1 MTPPIVKRYLI
12 AFEKYKWMGL
22 ASFTLVVVGSTVVA
36 MQPEPPAS
44 YIAEAA
50 LTYSSPPVLF
60 SVTGGEIQQQGQEL
74 TQETLLSDQIVEA
87 VATKV
92 NVKPKQ
98 IGQNVALSVPAKSKP
113 GEEPASTLI
122 EIKYKDS
129 NEKRAKE
136 TVQLLMEAMIKLSG
150 EINTRRLNA
159 IIKKI
164 NERSP
169 EIKQDLQLAEKKLE
183 QYDRIEGP
191 ALLAAENGSLLTAIT
206 SSQSQQRQIQLTLSG
221 VNAQIRSLQKK
232 LGLNS
237 NEAYVSSALSADPII
252 ANLRSQ
258 IYQVE
263 SQMGVL
269 AKQGARPELP
279 QMVQLQRQKDAYE
292 QLLQQ
297 RAVEVVGGGGAA
309 APLAGSII
317 DIRSQ
322 SNLDPARQQLANQ
335 LVALQTQYETL
346 QQQLISLRQDEER
359 LRQMYALIPNK
370 QLERSRLEQEVT
382 LKKAIYD
389 KMQAK
394 LIDAQAAEAETV
406 SSLSVAKV
414 PVVTADIKPPKS
426 VPTTLAVGG
435 FLGLI
440 VGGGVIFLLGSL
452 EGTFKTKEDIRN
464 SLKQREV
471 ALLGELPLMPVEDL
485 SADEVPTI
493 LSVYSPYL
501 EYYEKFRSNLRRLGG
516 KNLKVILITS
526 VSSREGKTV
535 SAYNLGIA
543 SAQAGKRTL
552 IIETDLR
559 SPSRSPSLKVTIDSN
574 ANIEPLRY
582 YGSLSECIR
591 LVPDIENLYIVPSV
605 GPVSQPAAILESSE
619 LRRLIE
625 DARERYDLVI
635 IDTNPI
641 SLCND
646 ALLIQP
652 YSDGIILVTR
662 PHYTQENMLGEVV
675 DELVESELGLV
686 GAIINGADIS
696 VPQLV
701 ESVSAS
707 GEESGEKAEVSAGD
721 CAKLTGF
728 FKRRGSQRRAQRAA
742 EFCYKYNAILQPCSS
757 VFICVHLCSISKTQI
772 LSQHKFIIRV
782 NSSLTAILI
791 ILIQ

>member
-12 AFEKYKWMGL
+12 AFEKYKWIGL

-36 MQPEPPAS
+36 IQPEPPAS
-44 YIAEAA
+44 YIADAA

-74 TQETLLSDQIVEA
+74 TQEILLSDQIIEA

-98 IGQNVALSVPAKSKP
+98 IGKNIALTVPEKSKP
-113 GEEPASTLI
+113 GEAPASTLI

-129 NEKRAKE
+129 NEKRAKQ

-169 EIKQDLQLAEKKLE
+169 QIKQDLQLAEKKLE
-183 QYDRIEGP
+183 QYDRIQGP
-191 ALLAAENGSLLTAIT
+191 ALLAAENGSLLSAIT
-206 SSQSQQRQIQLTLSG
+206 SSQSQQRQIQLTLTG
-221 VNAQIRSLQKK
+221 VDAQVRSLQKK
-232 LGLNS
+232 LGLNV
-237 NEAYVSSALSADPII
+237 NQAYVSSALSADPII
-252 ANLRSQ
+252 ASLRSQ

-292 QLLQQ
+292 QLIQQ
-297 RAVEVVGGGGAA
+297 RAVEVVGGQGATV
-309 APLAGSII
+309 PLAASIT

-335 LVALQTQYETL
+335 LVTLQTQYETL
-346 QQQLISLRQDEER
+346 QQQLVSLSQDEER
-359 LRQMYALIPNK
+359 LRQAYALIPNK
-370 QLERSRLEQEVT
+370 QLERSRLEQEVA
-382 LKKAIYD
+382 LKKAIFD

-406 SSLSVAKV
+406 SSLSIARV
-414 PVVTADIKPPKS
+414 PLVIADVKPPKS
-426 VPTTLAVGG
+426 VPATLAIGG
-435 FLGLI
+435 VLGLI

-464 SLKQREV
+464 HLKQREV
-471 ALLGELPLMPVEDL
+471 ALLGELPLMPVDDL
-485 SADEVPTI
+485 SPDEVPTI

-501 EYYEKFRSNLRRLGG
+501 EYYEKLRSNVRRLGS

-526 VSSREGKTV
+526 VSSTEGKTT

-543 SAQAGKRTL
+543 SARTGKRTL

-559 SPSRSPSLKVTIDSN
+559 SPSRSPSLKVTIDPN

-591 LVPDIENLYIVPSV
+591 LVPEVENLYITPSAGTV
-605 GPVSQPAAILESSE
+605 HQPAAILESSE
-619 LRRLIE
+619 FRRLIE

-641 SLCND
+641 SLSND

-652 YSDGIILVTR
+652 YTDGIILVTR
-662 PHYTQENMLGEVV
+662 PHYTQENMLGEII
-675 DELVESELGLV
+675 DQLMESELGLV
-686 GAIINGADIS
+686 GAVINGADIF
-696 VPQLV
+696 VPQSQLRELV
-701 ESVSAS
+701 SSS
-707 GEESGEKAEVSAGD
+707 GEESEEKAEV
-721 CAKLTGF
+721 
-728 FKRRGSQRRAQRAA
+728 
-742 EFCYKYNAILQPCSS
+742 
-757 VFICVHLCSISKTQI
+757 ISFQ
-772 LSQHKFIIRV
+772 V
-782 NSSLTAILI
+782 
-791 ILIQ
+791 

>member
-169 EIKQDLQLAEKKLE
+169 EIKQDLHLAEKKLE

-191 ALLAAENGSLLTAIT
+191 ALLAAENGSLLAAIT

-279 QMVQLQRQKDAYE
+279 QMVQLQRQQDAYE

-526 VSSREGKTV
+526 VSSSEGKTV

-543 SAQAGKRTL
+543 SARAGKRTL

-559 SPSRSPSLKVTIDSN
+559 SPSRSPSLKVTIDPN

-641 SLCND
+641 SLSND

-675 DELVESELGLV
+675 DELVELELGLV

-701 ESVSAS
+701 ELVSAS
-707 GEESGEKAEVSAGD
+707 GEESGEKAEVSAG
-721 CAKLTGF
+721 TV
-728 FKRRGSQRRAQRAA
+728 Q
-742 EFCYKYNAILQPCSS
+742 N
-757 VFICVHLCSISKTQI
+757 
-772 LSQHKFIIRV
+772 
-782 NSSLTAILI
+782 
-791 ILIQ
+791 

>member
-74 TQETLLSDQIVEA
+74 TQETLLSDQIIEA

-526 VSSREGKTV
+526 VSSSEGKTV

-543 SAQAGKRTL
+543 SARAGKRTL

-559 SPSRSPSLKVTIDSN
+559 SPSRSPSLKVTIDPN

-641 SLCND
+641 SLSND

-701 ESVSAS
+701 ELVSAS
-707 GEESGEKAEVSAGD
+707 
-721 CAKLTGF
+721 
-728 FKRRGSQRRAQRAA
+728 
-742 EFCYKYNAILQPCSS
+742 
-757 VFICVHLCSISKTQI
+757 
-772 LSQHKFIIRV
+772 
-782 NSSLTAILI
+782 
-791 ILIQ
+791 

>member
-1 MTPPIVKRYLI
+1 VKRYLI

-526 VSSREGKTV
+526 VSSSEGKTV

-543 SAQAGKRTL
+543 SARAGKRTL

-559 SPSRSPSLKVTIDSN
+559 SPSRSPSLKVTIDPN

-641 SLCND
+641 SLSND

-701 ESVSAS
+701 ELVSAS
-707 GEESGEKAEVSAGD
+707 GEESGEKAEVSAG
-721 CAKLTGF
+721 TV
-728 FKRRGSQRRAQRAA
+728 Q
-742 EFCYKYNAILQPCSS
+742 N
-757 VFICVHLCSISKTQI
+757 
-772 LSQHKFIIRV
+772 
-782 NSSLTAILI
+782 
-791 ILIQ
+791 

>member
-12 AFEKYKWMGL
+12 AFEKYKWIGL
-22 ASFTLVVVGSTVVA
+22 ASFTLVVVGATVVA
-36 MQPEPPAS
+36 IQPEPPAS
-44 YIAEAA
+44 YITDAA

-74 TQETLLSDQIVEA
+74 TQEILLSDQIIEA

-98 IGQNVALSVPAKSKP
+98 IGRNIALTVPEKSKP
-113 GEEPASTLI
+113 GEAPASTLI

-129 NEKRAKE
+129 NEKRAKQ

-169 EIKQDLQLAEKKLE
+169 QIKQDLQLAEKKLE

-191 ALLAAENGSLLTAIT
+191 ALIAAENGSLLNAIT
-206 SSQSQQRQIQLTLSG
+206 SSQNQQRQIQLTLTG
-221 VNAQIRSLQKK
+221 VDAQVRSLQKK
-232 LGLNS
+232 LGLNV
-237 NEAYVSSALSADPII
+237 NQAYVSSALSADPII
-252 ANLRSQ
+252 ASLRSQ

-292 QLLQQ
+292 QLIQQ
-297 RAVEVVGGGGAA
+297 RAVEVVGGGGGT
-309 APLAGSII
+309 APLAASVT
-317 DIRSQ
+317 DVRSQ

-346 QQQLISLRQDEER
+346 RQQLVSLSQEEAR
-359 LRQMYALIPNK
+359 LRQAYALIPNK
-370 QLERSRLEQEVT
+370 QLERSRLEQELA
-382 LKKAIYD
+382 LKKAIFD

-406 SSLSVAKV
+406 SSLSIARV
-414 PVVTADIKPPKS
+414 PVVTADVKPPKS
-426 VPTTLAVGG
+426 VPATLAIGG
-435 FLGLI
+435 VFGLI

-464 SLKQREV
+464 HLKQREV
-471 ALLGELPLMPVEDL
+471 AVLGELPLMPVEDL
-485 SADEVPTI
+485 SPEEVPTI

-501 EYYEKFRSNLRRLGG
+501 EYYEKLRSNLRRFGS
-516 KNLKVILITS
+516 KNLKVILVTS
-526 VSSREGKTV
+526 ISSSEGKTTT
-535 SAYNLGIA
+535 AFNLGIA
-543 SAQAGKRTL
+543 SARAGKRTL
-552 IIETDLR
+552 IMETDLR
-559 SPSRSPSLKVTIDSN
+559 SPSRSPSLKVSIDPN

-591 LVPDIENLYIVPSV
+591 LVPDVENLYIVPSAGAV
-605 GPVSQPAAILESSE
+605 PQPAAILESSE
-619 LRRLIE
+619 FRRLIE

-635 IDTNPI
+635 IDTNSI
-641 SLCND
+641 SLSND

-662 PHYTQENMLGEVV
+662 PHHTQENMLGEVI

-686 GAIINGADIS
+686 GAVINGADIF
-696 VPQLV
+696 VPQPQLR
-701 ESVSAS
+701 ESVSSSA
-707 GEESGEKAEVSAGD
+707 EESKEKAEVSAG
-721 CAKLTGF
+721 TMQPTF
-728 FKRRGSQRRAQRAA
+728 RR
-742 EFCYKYNAILQPCSS
+742 
-757 VFICVHLCSISKTQI
+757 
-772 LSQHKFIIRV
+772 
-782 NSSLTAILI
+782 
-791 ILIQ
+791 